1 MNLKAVSLLALV
13 FALHALWV
21 VASRRRP
28 SGAILRTKR
37 RLLLHARHAGCPIQA
52 VRWMPL

>member
-1 MNLKAVSLLALV
+1 MSMKAISLLALV

-21 VASRRRP
+21 AVDRRRP
-28 SGAILRTKR
+28 SGVLLRTKR

-52 VRWMPL
+52 VRWLPL

>member
-1 MNLKAVSLLALV
+1 MTLKAVSLLALV

-21 VASRRRP
+21 AVDRRRP
-28 SGAILRTKR
+28 TGILLRTKL

-52 VRWMPL
+52 VRWLPL

>member
-1 MNLKAVSLLALV
+1 MSMKAISLLALV

-21 VASRRRP
+21 AVDRRRP
-28 SGAILRTKR
+28 SGALLRTKR

-52 VRWMPL
+52 VRWLPL